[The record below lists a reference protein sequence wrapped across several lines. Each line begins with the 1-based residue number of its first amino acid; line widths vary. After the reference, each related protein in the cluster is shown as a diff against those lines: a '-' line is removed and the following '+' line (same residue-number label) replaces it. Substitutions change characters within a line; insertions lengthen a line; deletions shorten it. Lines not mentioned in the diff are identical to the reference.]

1 MFENRKPRV
10 LAVDDDASMLTLLRN
25 MLIDLDYD
33 VAIANNGRV
42 AIRLFDQFDPDIV
55 LTDIYMAAG
64 DGHQLIRDLRTRRRM
79 MPILAMSGAVN
90 AGSVLDFAR
99 KIGADGVIQ
108 KPFRKAQLVEMIE
121 RHLQFRG

>member
-1 MFENRKPRV
+1 MFEHRKPRV

-33 VAIANNGRV
+33 VAIADSGTV
-42 AIRLFDQFDPDIV
+42 ALHLFDEFDPDIV

-64 DGHQLIRDLRTRRRM
+64 DGHQLIGDLRTRRRM